1 MDSNTLKLPSSALF
15 LGRRQGRQPATKCC
29 MCHNRVSARSS
40 SNSKNLWGCLCSRV
54 RLELSPDG
62 YWTDRSGVCRRDL
75 FVRPRAFDRGTPG
88 AGATSSPVACRC
100 SWFAAENCRT
110 ATSYPSLWTQ
120 PIGTRDLSRRF
131 AWRAHYAVSRA
142 QTGCRPGRRT
152 IHERFTCENIQPTRQ
167 HLEYRAVRR
176 SAPGQVPCQEFPRF
190 SRWSTCDTS
199 RQRNGITPPARTL
212 VRLAPG

>member
-88 AGATSSPVACRC
+88 AGATSSPVRSEEHTSELQSPCNLVCRLLL
-100 SWFAAENCRT
+100 EKKKKIHNKLLNKEYT
-110 ATSYPSLWTQ
+110 IYDTP
-120 PIGTRDLSRRF
+120 LS
-131 AWRAHYAVSRA
+131 
-142 QTGCRPGRRT
+142 
-152 IHERFTCENIQPTRQ
+152 
-167 HLEYRAVRR
+167 
-176 SAPGQVPCQEFPRF
+176 
-190 SRWSTCDTS
+190 
-199 RQRNGITPPARTL
+199 
-212 VRLAPG
+212 